1 MSPLSVSYFVVA
13 VNAVLN
19 MLFTLLYELFLC
31 MFDNVQLRELVHTG
45 VEHYVRVII
54 INKQYSDL
62 TKHSWTGNQ
71 IASPSRDL
79 GPLHSRTAVAVC
91 PLFCGPGRTSSH
103 QTADDQWARQSDDPE
118 SESPAGS
125 VIKQGSGE
133 GGGGHEWGY
142 ALRLRH

>member
-1 MSPLSVSYFVVA
+1 MSVSYFVVA

-91 PLFCGPGRTSSH
+91 PLLCAGPRHIRLPMTSGQGRPMI
-103 QTADDQWARQSDDPE
+103 QSPNL
-118 SESPAGS
+118 PL
-125 VIKQGSGE
+125 VP
-133 GGGGHEWGY
+133 
-142 ALRLRH
+142 